1 VSFSLSAA
9 GVRVVLLDIEGTT
22 TPIDFVYGTL
32 FPFAR
37 ERLPAYL
44 KAVMSL
50 DPEISVAV
58 DDLRKEHAGDAA
70 NGQKVP
76 DWIDEPVDA
85 RLQSAVAYVHW
96 LMDRDRKSR
105 PLKLLQGKIWEEGY
119 RGGILRG
126 EVYPDVPG
134 ALRRWIVGGVRVGIY
149 SSGSELAQ
157 RLLFAHSTAGDL
169 TPFVQWHFDT
179 SVGSKME
186 PASYQQIAR
195 AIPATPA
202 GILFISDVGTELDAA
217 QAAGLQTMLCV
228 RQATERVAGSERY
241 FVIHNFEEV
250 IA

>member
-22 TPIDFVYGTL
+22 TPLEFVYGAL

-44 KAVMSL
+44 KTAGSL
-50 DPEISVAV
+50 DPEIAAAVAE
-58 DDLRKEHAGDAA
+58 LHKEHAGDAA
-70 NGQKVP
+70 NGQNVP
-76 DWIDEPVDA
+76 AWIDEPVDA
-85 RLQSAVAYVHW
+85 KLQSAVAYARW

-119 RGGILRG
+119 RGGMLRG
-126 EVYPDVPG
+126 DVYPDVPG
-134 ALRRWIVGGVRVGIY
+134 ALRRWIAGGVGVGIY
-149 SSGSELAQ
+149 SSGSVLAQ

-186 PASYQQIAR
+186 SASYQRIAQ
-195 AIPATPA
+195 AIQATPA
-202 GILFISDVGTELDAA
+202 GILFMSDVARELDAA

-228 RQATERVAGSERY
+228 RSAAERPAGSERY
-241 FVIHNFEEV
+241 LVIHNFEEV
-250 IA
+250 LA

>member
-9 GVRVVLLDIEGTT
+9 GVQVVLLDVEGTT

-37 ERLPAYL
+37 ERLHAYL
-44 KAVMSL
+44 KAAVSL
-50 DPEISVAV
+50 DPEVSAAV
-58 DDLRKEHAGDAA
+58 DDLHREHAGDAA
-70 NGQKVP
+70 TGQRVP
-76 DWIDEPVDA
+76 DWLDEPLEA

-119 RGGILRG
+119 RGGMLHG
-126 EVYPDVPG
+126 DVYPDVPG
-134 ALRRWIVGGVRVGIY
+134 ALRRWLAAGVGVGIY
-149 SSGSELAQ
+149 SSGSVLAQ

-186 PASYQQIAR
+186 PASYQRIAR

-202 GILFISDVGTELDAA
+202 GILFISDVASELDAA
-217 QAAGLQTMLCV
+217 RAAGLQTILCV
-228 RQATERVAGSERY
+228 RSATERLAGSERY
-241 FVIHNFEEV
+241 LVIHDFEDV
-250 IA
+250 LA